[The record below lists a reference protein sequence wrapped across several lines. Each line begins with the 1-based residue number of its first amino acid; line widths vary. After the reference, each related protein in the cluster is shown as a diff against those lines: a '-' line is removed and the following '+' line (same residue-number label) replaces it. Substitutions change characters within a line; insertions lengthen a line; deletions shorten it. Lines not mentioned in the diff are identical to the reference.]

1 MTGPAD
7 KKPPAAPGDAATFRT
22 AMADVKPIAKRQTL
36 KLAGPPKPAPRA
48 PEAGP
53 GKRVVVPSAAP
64 PPPRPN
70 PGIDR
75 GTAERLRKG
84 EIPIDRR
91 IDLHGLTLE
100 DAHVTLDRFLVRA
113 WLEGA
118 RMLLVITGKG
128 GQAASGV
135 LRTEVPK
142 WLSDGPH
149 AAKVL
154 RTATAQPKDG
164 GGGALYVLL
173 RRQREERG

>member
-7 KKPPAAPGDAATFRT
+7 KKPPAGDAATFRA
-22 AMADVKPIAKRQTL
+22 AMADVKPIAKRETL
-36 KLAGPPKPAPRA
+36 KLAVAPKEKPRA
-48 PEAGP
+48 PEAAP
-53 GKRVVVPSAAP
+53 GKRVVVPSAVP
-64 PPPRPN
+64 PPQRQPN

-75 GTAERLRKG
+75 ATLERLRKG

-100 DAHVTLDRFLVRA
+100 DAHATLDRFLVRG
-113 WLEGA
+113 WGEGA
-118 RMLLVITGKG
+118 RLLLVITGKG
-128 GQAASGV
+128 GQAATGV

-142 WLSDGPH
+142 WLSEGQH

-173 RRQREERG
+173 RRQREERR

>member
-7 KKPPAAPGDAATFRT
+7 KKPPSGDAATFKA

-36 KLAGPPKPAPRA
+36 KLAAPPKEKPRA
-48 PEAGP
+48 PEAAP

-75 GTAERLRKG
+75 STLERLRKG
-84 EIPIDRR
+84 DIPIDRR

-100 DAHVTLDRFLVRA
+100 EAHATLDRFLLRA

-128 GQAASGV
+128 GQAATGV

-142 WLSDGPH
+142 WLDGAH

-173 RRQREERG
+173 RRQREDKR

>member
-7 KKPPAAPGDAATFRT
+7 KKPPSGDAATFRA
-22 AMADVKPIAKRQTL
+22 AMADVQPIAKRQTL
-36 KLAGPPKPAPRA
+36 KLAIQPKEKPRA
-48 PEAGP
+48 PEAAP

-64 PPPRPN
+64 PPTRPN

-75 GTAERLRKG
+75 GTLERLRKG

-91 IDLHGLTLE
+91 IDLHGLTLD
-100 DAHVTLDRFLVRA
+100 DAHAALDRFLTRA

-142 WLSDGPH
+142 WLSDGAH
-149 AAKVL
+149 TAKVL

-173 RRQREERG
+173 RRQREERR

>member
-7 KKPPAAPGDAATFRT
+7 KKAPAGDAETFRA
-22 AMADVKPIAKRQTL
+22 AMADVTPIAKRTTL
-36 KLAGPPKPAPRA
+36 KLTAPPKQKPRP
-48 PEAGP
+48 PEAAP

-64 PPPRPN
+64 PPRPN

-75 GTAERLRKG
+75 ATLERLRKG

-100 DAHVTLDRFLVRA
+100 DAHATLDRFLVRA
-113 WLEGA
+113 WGEGA
-118 RMLLVITGKG
+118 RLLLVITGKG
-128 GQAASGV
+128 GQATSGV

-142 WLSDGPH
+142 WLAEGAH
-149 AAKVL
+149 AGKVL

-164 GGGALYVLL
+164 GGGAIYVLL
-173 RRQREERG
+173 RRQREES

>member
-7 KKPPAAPGDAATFRT
+7 KKPDATFRA
-22 AMADVKPIAKRQTL
+22 AMADVKPIAKRATL
-36 KLAGPPKPAPRA
+36 KLATPPRHAPQA
-48 PEAGP
+48 PEAAP
-53 GKRVVVPSAAP
+53 GKRVVVPKAAP
-64 PPPRPN
+64 PPPKPN

-75 GTAERLRKG
+75 GTLERLRKG
-84 EIPIDRR
+84 DIPIDRR
-91 IDLHGLTLE
+91 IDLHGLTLD
-100 DAHVTLDRFLVRA
+100 DAHAALDRFLTRA

-142 WLSDGPH
+142 WLAGGQH
-149 AAKVL
+149 TAKVL

-173 RRQREERG
+173 RRQRELRG